1 MDVSVRSHGKFR
13 LKMKISTR
21 KESVSAQKY
30 KKVRAKGKTPRK
42 TNKYPRIK
50 IRLRIQKPEISQQI
64 H

>member
-1 MDVSVRSHGKFR
+1 VRSHGKFR

-21 KESVSAQKY
+21 KESVSAQK
-30 KKVRAKGKTPRK
+30 KKVRAKGKIPRN

>member
-1 MDVSVRSHGKFR
+1 
-13 LKMKISTR
+13 MKISTR